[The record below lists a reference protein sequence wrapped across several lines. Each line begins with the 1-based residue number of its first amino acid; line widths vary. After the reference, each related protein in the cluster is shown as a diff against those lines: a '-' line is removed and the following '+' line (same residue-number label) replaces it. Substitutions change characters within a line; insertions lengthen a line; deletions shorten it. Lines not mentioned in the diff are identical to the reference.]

1 MIPESERINTCNW
14 IWNRR
19 NYTCSRNFPSSRK
32 VEIRIMGHRYVYIQI
47 ALFISLFAFPACK
60 KVVERNEL
68 TLTLLNGLTPRNVSL
83 PSISVGRSGRIQVS
97 SLSLTIR
104 APNQTGFS
112 ARLSSQPLQNVT
124 ISLGFDTTKIRING
138 SAVTPFVLT
147 FTPANFDTI
156 QTVQITRLDTIA
168 DTSSIAVT
176 SASTDTTFDG
186 ESTSITLNLT
196 SQTISYPNS
205 TYTFY
210 ALGSIGTISPALS
223 TTTSTCASTPGLPGG
238 LSILNTTCA
247 ISGTPLST
255 QASTSYTITM
265 LAGPPT
271 ITTTIQIEVLQGIRY
286 SANSFIFK
294 QNDPVPTMTPIVL
307 FTPTSC
313 SVTPALPAGLTL
325 NTTNCQITGTPT
337 GTQAAT
343 SYTISMTNGTSNAG
357 VQISIRIEAVVYKV
371 FVSASTYDGNLG
383 GAAGADAKCNADA
396 NKPSTGT
403 YKAMITDDTRR
414 ACSSSSNCTSA
425 AENID
430 WVFQSGRLYI
440 RSSDSARLLSP
451 NTAGILPANVSNAF
465 TNPFTLDHPFDSG
478 PAKLYWTGMAFT
490 NFWNLATVG
499 SNPNAFTCENWTSNA
514 NIPDGGRAGISN
526 STSYTA
532 IRSGSGRNC
541 NESLH
546 LLCVEH

>member
-1 MIPESERINTCNW
+1 
-14 IWNRR
+14 
-19 NYTCSRNFPSSRK
+19 
-32 VEIRIMGHRYVYIQI
+32 MGHRYFFIQSV
-47 ALFISLFAFPACK
+47 LFFFILFTPTCK
-60 KVVERNEL
+60 EVVERNEL
-68 TLTLLNGLTPRNVSL
+68 ALTLLNGLSPRDQSL
-83 PSISVGRSGRIQVS
+83 PSVSIGRSGRIQIS

-112 ARLSSQPLQNVT
+112 TRLSSQPLQTVT
-124 ISLGFDTTKIRING
+124 INLGFDTSKIRING

-147 FTPANFDTI
+147 FTPANYATI

-168 DTSSIAVT
+168 DTSSIALT

-186 ESTSITLNLT
+186 ESTSIALNLT

-205 TYTFY
+205 SYTFY
-210 ALGSIGTISPALS
+210 ALGNVGTITPTLS

-238 LSILNTTCA
+238 LSILNSTCA
-247 ISGTPLST
+247 ISGTPLTT

-265 LAGPPT
+265 LAGPPA
-271 ITTTIQIEVLQGIRY
+271 ITSTIQIEVLQGIRY
-286 SANSFIFK
+286 SASSFVFK
-294 QNDPVPTMTPIVL
+294 QNDPIPTMTPTVL
-307 FTPTSC
+307 FTPTTC
-313 SVTPALPAGLTL
+313 SVTPSLPAGLTL

-337 GTQAAT
+337 GTQGAT
-343 SYTISMTNGTSNAG
+343 SYTISMSNGTSNAG
-357 VQISIRIEAVVYKV
+357 VIISIRIEAVVYKV
-371 FVSASTYDGNLG
+371 FVTAATFDGNLG
-383 GAAGADAKCNADA
+383 GVAGADAKCNADT

-403 YKAMITDDTRR
+403 FKAMITEDARR
-414 ACSSSSNCTSA
+414 ACSLSSNCTSA

-451 NTAGILPANVSNAF
+451 NTAGILPANMLGAF

-478 PAKLYWTGMAFT
+478 SAKLFWTGMAVS
-490 NFWNLATVG
+490 NYWNLATVG
-499 SNPNAFTCENWTSNA
+499 FNPNPYSCENWTSNA

-546 LLCVEH
+546 LLCVEQ